1 MPPVTPSRTLAN
13 SPPPRRPAG
22 LAVLVLDLARGDFLE
37 RDRQVVL
44 RAALDHRRRKLVE
57 RALAQVV
64 VVAVDLT
71 RPLGRDK
78 HGGVVGVD
86 MLEERVDAR
95 VDHAF
100 EGTSGRGL
108 RPADQASRSASRTI
122 AVSSSTAS
130 SRRSLTTTR
139 ANSSRAS
146 SSASAVRSRAATCSA
161 S

>member
-13 SPPPRRPAG
+13 SPPPRGPAG

-37 RDRQVVL
+37 RDRQVVF
-44 RAALDHRRRKLVE
+44 RAALNHRRRELVE
-57 RALAQVV
+57 GALAQVV

-71 RPLGRDK
+71 RPLGRDQ
-78 HGGVVGVD
+78 HGGVIGVD
-86 MLEERVDAR
+86 MLKERVDAR

-100 EGTSGRGL
+100 EGTSGPGRG
-108 RPADQASRSASRTI
+108 PADQAWRRASRTI

-146 SSASAVRSRAATCSA
+146 S
-161 S
+161 

>member
-13 SPPPRRPAG
+13 SPPPRGPAG

-44 RAALDHRRRKLVE
+44 GAALDHRRRELVE

-64 VVAVDLT
+64 VVAVDLP
-71 RPLGRDK
+71 RPLGGDQ

-95 VDHAF
+95 VDHALQ
-100 EGTSGRGL
+100 GTSAGGRD
-108 RPADQASRSASRTI
+108 RADQASASAPRTI
-122 AVSSSTAS
+122 PVSWWTAS
-130 SRRSLTTTR
+130 SRR
-139 ANSSRAS
+139 
-146 SSASAVRSRAATCSA
+146 
-161 S
+161 

>member
-1 MPPVTPSRTLAN
+1 MTAAPAL
-13 SPPPRRPAG
+13 RPAG

-44 RAALDHRRRKLVE
+44 GAALDHRRRDLVE

-95 VDHAF
+95 VDHSS
-100 EGTSGRGL
+100 EGTSARGAD
-108 RPADQASRSASRTI
+108 PAGQASPSAPRTI

-130 SRRSLTTTR
+130 SRRSLTT
-139 ANSSRAS
+139 
-146 SSASAVRSRAATCSA
+146 
-161 S
+161 